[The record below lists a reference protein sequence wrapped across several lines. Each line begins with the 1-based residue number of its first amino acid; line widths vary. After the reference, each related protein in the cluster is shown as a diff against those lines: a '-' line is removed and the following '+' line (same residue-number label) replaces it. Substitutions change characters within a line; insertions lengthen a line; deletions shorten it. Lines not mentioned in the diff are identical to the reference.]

1 MDPAQTLCDAYRRLE
16 ARGLNRGATGNLSQR
31 EGSGCLITPSG
42 ATAASLVPEALVRLD
57 SHGAVRRGGRPS
69 SEWPLHTAVYAAR
82 RDVNA
87 IVHTH
92 SPAASTLAGLRRPL
106 PAFHYMVA
114 IAGGRDVRCA
124 GYALFGSEALS
135 ARALEALQGRKACL
149 LANHGLVAVGE
160 DLDEAV
166 AVAEEIE
173 ALCAQYLEA
182 CAAGEPVLLSD
193 AEMDAV
199 IERFA
204 DYRRA
209 PPREA

>member
-31 EGSGCLITPSG
+31 EDGGCLITPSG
-42 ATAASLVPEALVRLD
+42 ATAASLVPGALVRLD
-57 SHGAVRRGGRPS
+57 SHGRLRGGGRPS
-69 SEWPLHTAVYAAR
+69 SEWPLHAAVYAAR
-82 RDVNA
+82 DDVHA

-92 SPAASTLAGLRRPL
+92 SPAASTLAGLRRGL

-135 ARALEALQGRKACL
+135 ALALKALEGRKACL

-160 DLDEAV
+160 DLGEAV

-182 CAAGEPVLLSD
+182 CAVGEPVLLSD

-209 PPREA
+209 PEER